1 MSIRLAALA
10 ALAFVPCVQAQD
22 ATPVSSFTAAPASS
36 TLALAPPDLSIPPG
50 TPVPLTLAEAMS
62 RVAREHPELRLADAQ
77 RPLLE
82 ARRDAALLGPPLTV
96 GVELE
101 NALGTGSTRGFDAAE
116 LTVSLAGV
124 LERGGKLDARRV
136 LAQAN
141 LDASAPQRE
150 IARLDLMAAVAQRY
164 LAVTEARA
172 QLGIAQTDIEQ
183 RRRAVA
189 AARLRLQAGASPES
203 VLLTAQA
210 MLAQAEVDRD
220 RAQHADRA
228 ARVALAAL
236 WREREPG
243 FDVAT
248 GDPMQLPA
256 LQPFE
261 ILAETLQRTPEL
273 AVLASERRVRDAQ
286 LQLARTQARPDLS
299 WQLGVRNSRDS
310 GDTSL
315 VGGFNLPLGSV
326 ARAATEI
333 RAAEAE
339 LALNGVEREARELQ
353 LYVTLAQAHGRYE
366 TSRLEV
372 ARMQR
377 DVLPKLQRAE
387 NAAEKAWRSGAISY
401 MEWAQLQAMRIEARQ
416 RQLEAAIAAQAGLIE
431 IQRLT
436 GQSMLAATSPEDRP

>member
-1 MSIRLAALA
+1 MWMRLAALA
-10 ALAFVPCVQAQD
+10 AVAFVPCAYAQGTAPVSPLPLAASS
-22 ATPVSSFTAAPASS
+22 ATPAPRS
-36 TLALAPPDLSIPPG
+36 
-50 TPVPLTLAEAMS
+50 PLTLDEALA
-62 RVAREHPELRLADAQ
+62 RVARFHPDLRLADAQ
-77 RPLLE
+77 RPIWE
-82 ARRDAALLGPPLTV
+82 ARGDAAALRPPLTL

-101 NALGTGSTRGFDAAE
+101 NALGSGSSRGFDAAE
-116 LTVSLAGV
+116 LTVTLAGV

-141 LDASAPQRE
+141 LDALAPQRE
-150 IARLDLMAAVAQRY
+150 TARLDLMAEVARRY
-164 LAVTEARA
+164 LGVTEARA
-172 QLGIAQTDIEQ
+172 QRAIAETDIEQ

-203 VLLTAQA
+203 VLMTAQA

-220 RAQHADRA
+220 RAVQMDRS

-243 FDVAT
+243 FDVVS
-248 GDPMQLPA
+248 GDPMRLPE
-256 LQPFE
+256 LQDFDV
-261 ILAETLQRTPEL
+261 LADTLQRTPEL
-273 AVLASERRVRDAQ
+273 AVLAGERRVREAQ

-299 WQLGVRNSRDS
+299 WQAGVRNSRDS

-315 VGGFNLPLGSV
+315 VAGFSLPLGGVS
-326 ARAATEI
+326 RAAPEI

-339 LALNGVEREARELQ
+339 LALNGVEREARALQ
-353 LYVTLAQAHGRYE
+353 LYATLAEAHGRYL

-372 ARMQR
+372 TRMAR
-377 DVLPKLQRAE
+377 DVLPQLQRAE
-387 NAAEKAWRSGAISY
+387 NAAGTAWRSGAISY

-416 RQLEAAIAAQAGLIE
+416 RQLAAAIAAQTALIE

-436 GQSMLAATSPEDRP
+436 GQAMLAAASPSATDPVSTEDRQ